1 MFFPDYDSRMELTC
15 VPEKNGQP
23 MQVGT
28 PVRFFKKEHVKEV
41 GGGKLLGKFY
51 PLKQYLNQLQTG
63 TLTKVEMTP
72 GKFSKKAYVYEITT
86 PAGEVFNGSSDNTGY
101 RTCISSILF
110 VREGGARGGR
120 KRTRAHKSRKSHKKR
135 TRKHRK

>member
-1 MFFPDYDSRMELTC
+1 MFFSDYDSRMELTC

-28 PVRFFKKEHVKEV
+28 PVRFFKKEHTKEV
-41 GGGKLLGKFY
+41 GGGKLIGKFY

-63 TLTKVEMTP
+63 TLTKVQVIEKP
-72 GKFSKKAYVYEITT
+72 YSKKAYVYEITT

-110 VREGGARGGR
+110 VREGVKGGR

-135 TRKHRK
+135 TRKYRK

>member
-1 MFFPDYDSRMELTC
+1 MFFSDYDSRMELTC
-15 VPEKNGQP
+15 IPEKNGQP

-28 PVRFFKKEHVKEV
+28 PVRFFKKEHTKEV
-41 GGGKLLGKFY
+41 GGGKLIGKFY

-72 GKFSKKAYVYEITT
+72 EKFSRKSYVYEVTT
-86 PAGEVFNGSSDNTGY
+86 PNGQVFRGSGDNSVY
-101 RTCISSILF
+101 RTCITDVFF
-110 VREGGARGGR
+110 VREGVKGGR

-135 TRKHRK
+135 TRKYRK